1 MVLRNDFS
9 KRILAAI
16 CCGFCLTACNGNL
29 QDNILSN
36 FSKLEQ
42 LRHVRPDSVMDYYD
56 LSGDSLTEFPDLS
69 MYVIRS
75 LDLSHNQLDTII
87 PERLPLGLEWLD
99 MSHNRME
106 GKWIMKR
113 HSMSTLKGLDLSHNR
128 LYAVNI
134 QTDFP
139 LQRLTLA
146 YNRLDYDVFLSEP
159 HYLDISYNRNL
170 ARLVRFHPER
180 TDTLVCDK
188 KIKYANW
195 HRMSWWLQEES
206 RRLNGMARNLV
217 RHHADSRD
225 SLQKALYVLD
235 MSLRARESTCAKTGR
250 ALLLALDGKRKTA
263 LDIMRREAD
272 RVIGISDGD
281 ILILEGIALEVNGQT
296 EKAME
301 RYGAAFNHIKKNQS
315 HSVKEMKH
323 DLAEC
328 MAVLYLMDNRL
339 YTVEEAWS
347 KMSVKLTLPDSLKN
361 SDAVRNI
368 MKDINGKDRE
378 KDVMTLWK
386 TLFLVSGDKARI
398 KFSA

>member
-1 MVLRNDFS
+1 MISDKS
-9 KRILAAI
+9 ILIAI
-16 CCGFCLTACNGNL
+16 CCYFCLTACNGNL
-29 QDNILSN
+29 QDNAL
-36 FSKLEQ
+36 SKLER
-42 LRHVRPDSVMDYYD
+42 LYCVRPDSVMDYYD
-56 LSGDSLTEFPDLS
+56 LSGDSLKVFPDLS

-87 PERLPLGLEWLD
+87 PERLPLGLERLD

-235 MSLRARESTCAKTGR
+235 MSLRAWESTCAKTGR
-250 ALLLALDGKRKTA
+250 ALLLALDGKKKAA

-301 RYGAAFNHIKKNQS
+301 RYEAAFNHIKENQS
-315 HSVKEMKH
+315 HSVEEKEH

-328 MAVLYLMDNRL
+328 IAVLYLMDNRP
-339 YTVEEAWS
+339 YTAEEAWN
-347 KMSVKLTLPDSLKN
+347 KMSVKLTLPDCLKN
-361 SDAVRNI
+361 SDAVRNM

-386 TLFLVSGDKARI
+386 TLFLVSGDKTI
-398 KFSA
+398 SLMH